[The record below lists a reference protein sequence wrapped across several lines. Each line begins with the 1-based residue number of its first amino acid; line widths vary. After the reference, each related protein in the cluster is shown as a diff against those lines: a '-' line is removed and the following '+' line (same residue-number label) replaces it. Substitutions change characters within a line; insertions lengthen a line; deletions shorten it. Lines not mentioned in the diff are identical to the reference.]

1 MIEIIAQFIPPLPAV
16 PASHVCKRTV
26 QYYHCSWKCLLAL
39 PTECEKQGL
48 CNGTVSVCLS
58 HLPAAA
64 ARGRFAGGQEISVDC
79 CIAAPQQQMRAVPHL
94 QLM

>member
-1 MIEIIAQFIPPLPAV
+1 
-16 PASHVCKRTV
+16 
-26 QYYHCSWKCLLAL
+26 
-39 PTECEKQGL
+39 
-48 CNGTVSVCLS
+48 
-58 HLPAAA
+58 LPAAA